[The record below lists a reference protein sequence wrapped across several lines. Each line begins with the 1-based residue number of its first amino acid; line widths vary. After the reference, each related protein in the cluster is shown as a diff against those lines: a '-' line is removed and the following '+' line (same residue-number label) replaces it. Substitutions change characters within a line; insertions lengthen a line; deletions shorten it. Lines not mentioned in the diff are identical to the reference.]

1 MRLREGEAER
11 LAAAL
16 GIAVEEFTGQYADL
30 AEDRRGLVLKCAD
43 DGRCCFLTEANLC
56 RVNAVKPR
64 QCAEFPY
71 SWQPTPEQAR
81 LCQGHWEE

>member
-1 MRLREGEAER
+1 
-11 LAAAL
+11 
-16 GIAVEEFTGQYADL
+16 
-30 AEDRRGLVLKCAD
+30 
-43 DGRCCFLTEANLC
+43 
-56 RVNAVKPR
+56 VKPR

>member
-11 LAAAL
+11 LAEHL
-16 GIAVEEFTGQYADL
+16 RMAVEEFTAQYADL
-30 AEDRRGLVLKCAD
+30 APDRRGLALKCAA
-43 DGRCCFLTEANLC
+43 DGRCCFLTEENLC

-71 SWQPTPEQAR
+71 TWQPTAEQAK